1 MYRIF
6 LVEDDET
13 IAKLVRRHLEKWDY
27 DVHVVQKF
35 DAVMSEFASF
45 DPQLVLMDIGLPF
58 YNGYHWCTEIRRVS
72 KVPVVFLSSAADN
85 MNIVMAVSMGADDFI
100 AKPFDLDVLTVK
112 IQAIIRR
119 CYDFG
124 ANNSVLE
131 HNGAM
136 LNISDATITY
146 DDKRLELTK
155 NELKI
160 LQTLF
165 DNKER
170 IVSRSLLM
178 EKLWESDAYVDENT
192 LSVNV
197 NRLRKKLD
205 SIGLES
211 FIVTK
216 KGLGYRLG
224 WEVMAK
230 IQNKPHLTNFIKQN
244 YIWILMIVTMSC
256 IHLLYMYLIGAR
268 KQDLV
273 YAAVLDAI
281 LLLITVLV
289 GFFRYS
295 SKVKALS
302 NALKRPVEEQA
313 QLPEATDDVEILYH
327 GLLEN
332 QSIARSESESSAA
345 IRQSQMRD
353 YYSMWVHQIKTPISA
368 MKLLLEAEREELG
381 QLICDDE
388 QSQCQTADRTG
399 GNIGAAGLNAAL
411 KQQAVLTELS
421 DNMDSLEDELFRI
434 EEYVSMALQYQRV
447 SSTENDFVLEKVSV
461 DGVIRD
467 TIKKYAKIMIRRH
480 IGINYSGTGQKVY
493 TDGKWLAFMLEQI
506 LSNAIKYTPHGV
518 VTIETAEE
526 KDRFFITIKDTGIGI
541 KAEDLPRVFE
551 KGYTGYN
558 GHADKK
564 ATGIGLY
571 LCRQMADKLG
581 HTIRME
587 SEIGK
592 GTKVWIGFDLD
603 YADVRD

>member
-1 MYRIF
+1 
-6 LVEDDET
+6 
-13 IAKLVRRHLEKWDY
+13 
-27 DVHVVQKF
+27 
-35 DAVMSEFASF
+35 
-45 DPQLVLMDIGLPF
+45 
-58 YNGYHWCTEIRRVS
+58 
-72 KVPVVFLSSAADN
+72 
-85 MNIVMAVSMGADDFI
+85 
-100 AKPFDLDVLTVK
+100 
-112 IQAIIRR
+112 
-119 CYDFG
+119 
-124 ANNSVLE
+124 
-131 HNGAM
+131 
-136 LNISDATITY
+136 
-146 DDKRLELTK
+146 
-155 NELKI
+155 
-160 LQTLF
+160 
-165 DNKER
+165 
-170 IVSRSLLM
+170 
-178 EKLWESDAYVDENT
+178 
-192 LSVNV
+192 
-197 NRLRKKLD
+197 
-205 SIGLES
+205 
-211 FIVTK
+211 
-216 KGLGYRLG
+216 
-224 WEVMAK
+224 
-230 IQNKPHLTNFIKQN
+230 
-244 YIWILMIVTMSC
+244 MIVTMSC

-327 GLLEN
+327 RLLEN

-381 QLICDDE
+381 QLMCDDE
-388 QSQCQTADRTG
+388 QSQC
-399 GNIGAAGLNAAL
+399 L
-411 KQQAVLTELS
+411 LS
-421 DNMDSLEDELFRI
+421 DNMDSFEDELFRI

-592 GTKVWIGFDLD
+592 GTKVWIGFDMD
-603 YADVRD
+603 YADTRD

>member
-1 MYRIF
+1 
-6 LVEDDET
+6 
-13 IAKLVRRHLEKWDY
+13 
-27 DVHVVQKF
+27 
-35 DAVMSEFASF
+35 
-45 DPQLVLMDIGLPF
+45 
-58 YNGYHWCTEIRRVS
+58 
-72 KVPVVFLSSAADN
+72 
-85 MNIVMAVSMGADDFI
+85 
-100 AKPFDLDVLTVK
+100 
-112 IQAIIRR
+112 
-119 CYDFG
+119 
-124 ANNSVLE
+124 
-131 HNGAM
+131 
-136 LNISDATITY
+136 
-146 DDKRLELTK
+146 
-155 NELKI
+155 
-160 LQTLF
+160 
-165 DNKER
+165 
-170 IVSRSLLM
+170 
-178 EKLWESDAYVDENT
+178 
-192 LSVNV
+192 
-197 NRLRKKLD
+197 
-205 SIGLES
+205 
-211 FIVTK
+211 
-216 KGLGYRLG
+216 
-224 WEVMAK
+224 MAK

-313 QLPEATDDVEILYH
+313 QLPEATDDVEMLYH
-327 GLLEN
+327 RLLEN

-368 MKLLLEAEREELG
+368 MKLLLEVEREELG

-388 QSQCQTADRTG
+388 QSQY
-399 GNIGAAGLNAAL
+399 L
-411 KQQAVLTELS
+411 LS
-421 DNMDSLEDELFRI
+421 DNMDSFEDELFRI

-480 IGINYSGTGQKVY
+480 IGINYSGTGQEVY

-506 LSNAIKYTPHGV
+506 LSNAIKYTPQGV

-603 YADVRD
+603 YADTRD

>member
-1 MYRIF
+1 
-6 LVEDDET
+6 
-13 IAKLVRRHLEKWDY
+13 
-27 DVHVVQKF
+27 
-35 DAVMSEFASF
+35 
-45 DPQLVLMDIGLPF
+45 
-58 YNGYHWCTEIRRVS
+58 
-72 KVPVVFLSSAADN
+72 
-85 MNIVMAVSMGADDFI
+85 
-100 AKPFDLDVLTVK
+100 
-112 IQAIIRR
+112 
-119 CYDFG
+119 
-124 ANNSVLE
+124 
-131 HNGAM
+131 
-136 LNISDATITY
+136 
-146 DDKRLELTK
+146 
-155 NELKI
+155 
-160 LQTLF
+160 
-165 DNKER
+165 
-170 IVSRSLLM
+170 
-178 EKLWESDAYVDENT
+178 
-192 LSVNV
+192 
-197 NRLRKKLD
+197 
-205 SIGLES
+205 
-211 FIVTK
+211 
-216 KGLGYRLG
+216 
-224 WEVMAK
+224 MAK
-230 IQNKPHLTNFIKQN
+230 IQNKSHLTNFIKQN

-302 NALKRPVEEQA
+302 NALNRPVEEQA
-313 QLPEATDDVEILYH
+313 QLPEATDDVEMLYH
-327 GLLEN
+327 RLLEN
-332 QSIARSESESSAA
+332 QSIAMNESESSAA

-368 MKLLLEAEREELG
+368 MKLLLEVEREELG
-381 QLICDDE
+381 QLMCDDE
-388 QSQCQTADRTG
+388 QSQY
-399 GNIGAAGLNAAL
+399 L
-411 KQQAVLTELS
+411 LS
-421 DNMDSLEDELFRI
+421 DNMDSFEDELFRI

-480 IGINYSGTGQKVY
+480 IGINYSGTGQEVY

-506 LSNAIKYTPHGV
+506 LSNAIKYTPQGF

-541 KAEDLPRVFE
+541 KAEDLPLVFE

-603 YADVRD
+603 YADTRG

>member
-1 MYRIF
+1 
-6 LVEDDET
+6 
-13 IAKLVRRHLEKWDY
+13 
-27 DVHVVQKF
+27 
-35 DAVMSEFASF
+35 
-45 DPQLVLMDIGLPF
+45 
-58 YNGYHWCTEIRRVS
+58 
-72 KVPVVFLSSAADN
+72 
-85 MNIVMAVSMGADDFI
+85 
-100 AKPFDLDVLTVK
+100 
-112 IQAIIRR
+112 
-119 CYDFG
+119 
-124 ANNSVLE
+124 
-131 HNGAM
+131 
-136 LNISDATITY
+136 
-146 DDKRLELTK
+146 
-155 NELKI
+155 
-160 LQTLF
+160 
-165 DNKER
+165 
-170 IVSRSLLM
+170 
-178 EKLWESDAYVDENT
+178 
-192 LSVNV
+192 
-197 NRLRKKLD
+197 
-205 SIGLES
+205 
-211 FIVTK
+211 
-216 KGLGYRLG
+216 
-224 WEVMAK
+224 
-230 IQNKPHLTNFIKQN
+230 
-244 YIWILMIVTMSC
+244 MIVTMSC

-295 SKVKALS
+295 SKVEALS

-313 QLPEATDDVEILYH
+313 QLPEATDDVEMLYQR
-327 GLLEN
+327 LLEN

-368 MKLLLEAEREELG
+368 MKLLLEVEREELG

-388 QSQCQTADRTG
+388 QSQY
-399 GNIGAAGLNAAL
+399 L
-411 KQQAVLTELS
+411 LS
-421 DNMDSLEDELFRI
+421 DNMDSFEDELFRI

-480 IGINYSGTGQKVY
+480 IGINYSGTGQEVY

-506 LSNAIKYTPHGV
+506 LSNAIKYTPQGF

-603 YADVRD
+603 YADTRD

>member
-1 MYRIF
+1 
-6 LVEDDET
+6 
-13 IAKLVRRHLEKWDY
+13 
-27 DVHVVQKF
+27 
-35 DAVMSEFASF
+35 
-45 DPQLVLMDIGLPF
+45 
-58 YNGYHWCTEIRRVS
+58 
-72 KVPVVFLSSAADN
+72 
-85 MNIVMAVSMGADDFI
+85 
-100 AKPFDLDVLTVK
+100 
-112 IQAIIRR
+112 
-119 CYDFG
+119 
-124 ANNSVLE
+124 
-131 HNGAM
+131 
-136 LNISDATITY
+136 
-146 DDKRLELTK
+146 
-155 NELKI
+155 
-160 LQTLF
+160 
-165 DNKER
+165 
-170 IVSRSLLM
+170 
-178 EKLWESDAYVDENT
+178 
-192 LSVNV
+192 
-197 NRLRKKLD
+197 
-205 SIGLES
+205 
-211 FIVTK
+211 
-216 KGLGYRLG
+216 
-224 WEVMAK
+224 MAK

-327 GLLEN
+327 RLLEN

-368 MKLLLEAEREELG
+368 MKLLLEAEREDLG

-388 QSQCQTADRTG
+388 QSQC
-399 GNIGAAGLNAAL
+399 L
-411 KQQAVLTELS
+411 LS
-421 DNMDSLEDELFRI
+421 DNMDSFEDELFRI

-480 IGINYSGTGQKVY
+480 IGMNYSGTVQEVY
-493 TDGKWLAFMLEQI
+493 TDGKWLAFILEQL
-506 LSNAIKYTPHGV
+506 LSNAIKYTPQGFV
-518 VTIETAEE
+518 KIETAEE

>member
-1 MYRIF
+1 
-6 LVEDDET
+6 
-13 IAKLVRRHLEKWDY
+13 
-27 DVHVVQKF
+27 
-35 DAVMSEFASF
+35 
-45 DPQLVLMDIGLPF
+45 
-58 YNGYHWCTEIRRVS
+58 
-72 KVPVVFLSSAADN
+72 
-85 MNIVMAVSMGADDFI
+85 
-100 AKPFDLDVLTVK
+100 
-112 IQAIIRR
+112 
-119 CYDFG
+119 
-124 ANNSVLE
+124 
-131 HNGAM
+131 
-136 LNISDATITY
+136 
-146 DDKRLELTK
+146 
-155 NELKI
+155 
-160 LQTLF
+160 
-165 DNKER
+165 
-170 IVSRSLLM
+170 
-178 EKLWESDAYVDENT
+178 
-192 LSVNV
+192 
-197 NRLRKKLD
+197 
-205 SIGLES
+205 
-211 FIVTK
+211 
-216 KGLGYRLG
+216 
-224 WEVMAK
+224 
-230 IQNKPHLTNFIKQN
+230 
-244 YIWILMIVTMSC
+244 MIVTMSC

-327 GLLEN
+327 WLLEN

-381 QLICDDE
+381 QLMCDDE
-388 QSQCQTADRTG
+388 QSQC
-399 GNIGAAGLNAAL
+399 L
-411 KQQAVLTELS
+411 LS
-421 DNMDSLEDELFRI
+421 DNMDSFEDELFRI

-480 IGINYSGTGQKVY
+480 IGMNYSGTVQEVY

-592 GTKVWIGFDLD
+592 GTKVWIGFDMD
-603 YADVRD
+603 YADTRD

>member
-1 MYRIF
+1 
-6 LVEDDET
+6 
-13 IAKLVRRHLEKWDY
+13 
-27 DVHVVQKF
+27 
-35 DAVMSEFASF
+35 
-45 DPQLVLMDIGLPF
+45 
-58 YNGYHWCTEIRRVS
+58 
-72 KVPVVFLSSAADN
+72 
-85 MNIVMAVSMGADDFI
+85 
-100 AKPFDLDVLTVK
+100 
-112 IQAIIRR
+112 
-119 CYDFG
+119 
-124 ANNSVLE
+124 
-131 HNGAM
+131 
-136 LNISDATITY
+136 
-146 DDKRLELTK
+146 
-155 NELKI
+155 
-160 LQTLF
+160 
-165 DNKER
+165 
-170 IVSRSLLM
+170 
-178 EKLWESDAYVDENT
+178 
-192 LSVNV
+192 
-197 NRLRKKLD
+197 
-205 SIGLES
+205 
-211 FIVTK
+211 
-216 KGLGYRLG
+216 
-224 WEVMAK
+224 
-230 IQNKPHLTNFIKQN
+230 
-244 YIWILMIVTMSC
+244 MIVTMSC

-268 KQDLV
+268 KQDMV

-327 GLLEN
+327 RLLEN

-345 IRQSQMRD
+345 VRQSRMRD

-381 QLICDDE
+381 QLMCDE
-388 QSQCQTADRTG
+388 EP
-399 GNIGAAGLNAAL
+399 
-411 KQQAVLTELS
+411 QATLTELS
-421 DNMDSLEDELFRI
+421 DNLDSFEDELFRI

-447 SSTENDFVLEKVSV
+447 SSTENDFVLEKVSL

-480 IGINYSGTGQKVY
+480 IGINYSGTKKQVY
-493 TDGKWLAFMLEQI
+493 TDEKWLAFILEQV
-506 LSNAIKYTPHGV
+506 LSNAIKYTPKGF

-587 SEIGK
+587 SELGK
-592 GTKVWIGFDLD
+592 GTKVWIGFDMD
-603 YADVRD
+603 YADTRD

>member
-1 MYRIF
+1 
-6 LVEDDET
+6 
-13 IAKLVRRHLEKWDY
+13 
-27 DVHVVQKF
+27 
-35 DAVMSEFASF
+35 
-45 DPQLVLMDIGLPF
+45 
-58 YNGYHWCTEIRRVS
+58 
-72 KVPVVFLSSAADN
+72 
-85 MNIVMAVSMGADDFI
+85 
-100 AKPFDLDVLTVK
+100 
-112 IQAIIRR
+112 
-119 CYDFG
+119 
-124 ANNSVLE
+124 
-131 HNGAM
+131 
-136 LNISDATITY
+136 
-146 DDKRLELTK
+146 
-155 NELKI
+155 
-160 LQTLF
+160 
-165 DNKER
+165 
-170 IVSRSLLM
+170 
-178 EKLWESDAYVDENT
+178 
-192 LSVNV
+192 
-197 NRLRKKLD
+197 
-205 SIGLES
+205 
-211 FIVTK
+211 
-216 KGLGYRLG
+216 
-224 WEVMAK
+224 MAK
-230 IQNKPHLTNFIKQN
+230 IQNKPYLTNFIKQN
-244 YIWILMIVTMSC
+244 YIWILMIITMSC

-268 KQDLV
+268 KQDVV

-313 QLPEATDDVEILYH
+313 QLPEATDDVEMLYQR
-327 GLLEN
+327 LLEN

-345 IRQSQMRD
+345 IRQSRMRD

-368 MKLLLEAEREELG
+368 MKLLLEVEREELG

-388 QSQCQTADRTG
+388 QSQY
-399 GNIGAAGLNAAL
+399 L
-411 KQQAVLTELS
+411 LS
-421 DNMDSLEDELFRI
+421 DNMDSFEDELFRI
-434 EEYVSMALQYQRV
+434 EEYVGMALQYQRV
-447 SSTENDFVLEKVSV
+447 SSTENDFVLEKVNV

-480 IGINYSGTGQKVY
+480 IGINYSGTGQEVY

-506 LSNAIKYTPHGV
+506 LSNAIKYTPQGF

-603 YADVRD
+603 YADTRD

>member
-1 MYRIF
+1 
-6 LVEDDET
+6 
-13 IAKLVRRHLEKWDY
+13 
-27 DVHVVQKF
+27 
-35 DAVMSEFASF
+35 
-45 DPQLVLMDIGLPF
+45 
-58 YNGYHWCTEIRRVS
+58 
-72 KVPVVFLSSAADN
+72 
-85 MNIVMAVSMGADDFI
+85 
-100 AKPFDLDVLTVK
+100 
-112 IQAIIRR
+112 
-119 CYDFG
+119 
-124 ANNSVLE
+124 
-131 HNGAM
+131 
-136 LNISDATITY
+136 
-146 DDKRLELTK
+146 
-155 NELKI
+155 
-160 LQTLF
+160 
-165 DNKER
+165 
-170 IVSRSLLM
+170 
-178 EKLWESDAYVDENT
+178 
-192 LSVNV
+192 
-197 NRLRKKLD
+197 
-205 SIGLES
+205 
-211 FIVTK
+211 
-216 KGLGYRLG
+216 
-224 WEVMAK
+224 
-230 IQNKPHLTNFIKQN
+230 
-244 YIWILMIVTMSC
+244 MIVTMSC

-281 LLLITVLV
+281 LLLVTVLV

-313 QLPEATDDVEILYH
+313 QLPEATDDVEMLYQR
-327 GLLEN
+327 LLEN

-368 MKLLLEAEREELG
+368 MKLLLEVEREELG

-388 QSQCQTADRTG
+388 QSQY
-399 GNIGAAGLNAAL
+399 L
-411 KQQAVLTELS
+411 LS
-421 DNMDSLEDELFRI
+421 DNMDSFEDELFRI

-480 IGINYSGTGQKVY
+480 IGINYSGTGQEVY

-506 LSNAIKYTPHGV
+506 LSNAIKYTPQGF

-603 YADVRD
+603 YADTRD

>member
-1 MYRIF
+1 
-6 LVEDDET
+6 
-13 IAKLVRRHLEKWDY
+13 
-27 DVHVVQKF
+27 
-35 DAVMSEFASF
+35 
-45 DPQLVLMDIGLPF
+45 
-58 YNGYHWCTEIRRVS
+58 
-72 KVPVVFLSSAADN
+72 
-85 MNIVMAVSMGADDFI
+85 
-100 AKPFDLDVLTVK
+100 
-112 IQAIIRR
+112 
-119 CYDFG
+119 
-124 ANNSVLE
+124 
-131 HNGAM
+131 
-136 LNISDATITY
+136 
-146 DDKRLELTK
+146 
-155 NELKI
+155 
-160 LQTLF
+160 
-165 DNKER
+165 
-170 IVSRSLLM
+170 
-178 EKLWESDAYVDENT
+178 
-192 LSVNV
+192 
-197 NRLRKKLD
+197 
-205 SIGLES
+205 
-211 FIVTK
+211 
-216 KGLGYRLG
+216 
-224 WEVMAK
+224 
-230 IQNKPHLTNFIKQN
+230 
-244 YIWILMIVTMSC
+244 MIVTMSC

-313 QLPEATDDVEILYH
+313 QLPEAADDVEMLYH
-327 GLLEN
+327 RLLEN

-353 YYSMWVHQIKTPISA
+353 YYSMWGHQIKTPISA

-388 QSQCQTADRTG
+388 QSQC
-399 GNIGAAGLNAAL
+399 L
-411 KQQAVLTELS
+411 LS
-421 DNMDSLEDELFRI
+421 DNMDSFEDELFRI

-480 IGINYSGTGQKVY
+480 IGMNYSGTVQEVY
-493 TDGKWLAFMLEQI
+493 TDGKWLAFILEQL
-506 LSNAIKYTPHGV
+506 LSNAIKYTPQGV

-603 YADVRD
+603 YSDVRD

>member
-1 MYRIF
+1 
-6 LVEDDET
+6 
-13 IAKLVRRHLEKWDY
+13 
-27 DVHVVQKF
+27 
-35 DAVMSEFASF
+35 
-45 DPQLVLMDIGLPF
+45 
-58 YNGYHWCTEIRRVS
+58 
-72 KVPVVFLSSAADN
+72 
-85 MNIVMAVSMGADDFI
+85 
-100 AKPFDLDVLTVK
+100 
-112 IQAIIRR
+112 
-119 CYDFG
+119 
-124 ANNSVLE
+124 
-131 HNGAM
+131 
-136 LNISDATITY
+136 
-146 DDKRLELTK
+146 
-155 NELKI
+155 
-160 LQTLF
+160 
-165 DNKER
+165 
-170 IVSRSLLM
+170 
-178 EKLWESDAYVDENT
+178 
-192 LSVNV
+192 
-197 NRLRKKLD
+197 
-205 SIGLES
+205 
-211 FIVTK
+211 
-216 KGLGYRLG
+216 
-224 WEVMAK
+224 MAK

-302 NALKRPVEEQA
+302 NALERPVEEQA
-313 QLPEATDDVEILYH
+313 QLPEATDDVEMLYQR
-327 GLLEN
+327 LLEN

-368 MKLLLEAEREELG
+368 MKLLLEVEREELG

-388 QSQCQTADRTG
+388 QSQY
-399 GNIGAAGLNAAL
+399 L
-411 KQQAVLTELS
+411 LS
-421 DNMDSLEDELFRI
+421 DNMDSFEDELFRI

-480 IGINYSGTGQKVY
+480 IGINYSGTGQEVY

-506 LSNAIKYTPHGV
+506 LSNAIKYTPQGV

-526 KDRFFITIKDTGIGI
+526 KDRFFVTIKDTGIGI

>member
-1 MYRIF
+1 M
-6 LVEDDET
+6 
-13 IAKLVRRHLEKWDY
+13 
-27 DVHVVQKF
+27 
-35 DAVMSEFASF
+35 
-45 DPQLVLMDIGLPF
+45 
-58 YNGYHWCTEIRRVS
+58 
-72 KVPVVFLSSAADN
+72 
-85 MNIVMAVSMGADDFI
+85 
-100 AKPFDLDVLTVK
+100 
-112 IQAIIRR
+112 II
-119 CYDFG
+119 
-124 ANNSVLE
+124 
-131 HNGAM
+131 
-136 LNISDATITY
+136 I
-146 DDKRLELTK
+146 
-155 NELKI
+155 
-160 LQTLF
+160 
-165 DNKER
+165 
-170 IVSRSLLM
+170 
-178 EKLWESDAYVDENT
+178 
-192 LSVNV
+192 
-197 NRLRKKLD
+197 
-205 SIGLES
+205 
-211 FIVTK
+211 
-216 KGLGYRLG
+216 
-224 WEVMAK
+224 
-230 IQNKPHLTNFIKQN
+230 
-244 YIWILMIVTMSC
+244 MSC
-256 IHLLYMYLIGAR
+256 IHMLYMYLIGAR
-268 KQDLV
+268 KQDMV

-327 GLLEN
+327 RLLEN

-345 IRQSQMRD
+345 VRQSRMRD

-388 QSQCQTADRTG
+388 QSQY
-399 GNIGAAGLNAAL
+399 L
-411 KQQAVLTELS
+411 LS
-421 DNMDSLEDELFRI
+421 DNMDSFEDELFRI

-480 IGINYSGTGQKVY
+480 IGINYSGTGQEVY

-506 LSNAIKYTPHGV
+506 LSNAIKYTPQGG

-587 SEIGK
+587 SELGK

-603 YADVRD
+603 YADTRD

>member
-1 MYRIF
+1 
-6 LVEDDET
+6 
-13 IAKLVRRHLEKWDY
+13 
-27 DVHVVQKF
+27 
-35 DAVMSEFASF
+35 
-45 DPQLVLMDIGLPF
+45 
-58 YNGYHWCTEIRRVS
+58 
-72 KVPVVFLSSAADN
+72 
-85 MNIVMAVSMGADDFI
+85 
-100 AKPFDLDVLTVK
+100 
-112 IQAIIRR
+112 
-119 CYDFG
+119 
-124 ANNSVLE
+124 
-131 HNGAM
+131 
-136 LNISDATITY
+136 
-146 DDKRLELTK
+146 
-155 NELKI
+155 
-160 LQTLF
+160 
-165 DNKER
+165 
-170 IVSRSLLM
+170 
-178 EKLWESDAYVDENT
+178 
-192 LSVNV
+192 
-197 NRLRKKLD
+197 
-205 SIGLES
+205 
-211 FIVTK
+211 
-216 KGLGYRLG
+216 
-224 WEVMAK
+224 
-230 IQNKPHLTNFIKQN
+230 
-244 YIWILMIVTMSC
+244 MIVTMSC

-268 KQDLV
+268 KQDVV

-302 NALKRPVEEQA
+302 NALERPVEEQA
-313 QLPEATDDVEILYH
+313 QLPEATDDVEILYQR
-327 GLLEN
+327 LLEN

-381 QLICDDE
+381 LLICDE
-388 QSQCQTADRTG
+388 E
-399 GNIGAAGLNAAL
+399 
-411 KQQAVLTELS
+411 QQASLKELS
-421 DNMDSLEDELFRI
+421 DNVASFEDELFRI

-480 IGINYSGTGQKVY
+480 IGTNYSGTGQEVY

-506 LSNAIKYTPHGV
+506 LSNAIKYTPQGF

-603 YADVRD
+603 YADTRD

>member
-1 MYRIF
+1 
-6 LVEDDET
+6 
-13 IAKLVRRHLEKWDY
+13 
-27 DVHVVQKF
+27 
-35 DAVMSEFASF
+35 
-45 DPQLVLMDIGLPF
+45 
-58 YNGYHWCTEIRRVS
+58 
-72 KVPVVFLSSAADN
+72 
-85 MNIVMAVSMGADDFI
+85 
-100 AKPFDLDVLTVK
+100 
-112 IQAIIRR
+112 
-119 CYDFG
+119 
-124 ANNSVLE
+124 
-131 HNGAM
+131 
-136 LNISDATITY
+136 
-146 DDKRLELTK
+146 
-155 NELKI
+155 
-160 LQTLF
+160 
-165 DNKER
+165 
-170 IVSRSLLM
+170 
-178 EKLWESDAYVDENT
+178 
-192 LSVNV
+192 
-197 NRLRKKLD
+197 
-205 SIGLES
+205 
-211 FIVTK
+211 
-216 KGLGYRLG
+216 
-224 WEVMAK
+224 
-230 IQNKPHLTNFIKQN
+230 
-244 YIWILMIVTMSC
+244 MIVTMSC

-302 NALKRPVEEQA
+302 NALKCPVEEQA
-313 QLPEATDDVEILYH
+313 QLQEATDDVEMLYH
-327 GLLEN
+327 RLLEN

-388 QSQCQTADRTG
+388 QSQCRIGDMTG
-399 GNIGAAGLNAAL
+399 GNIGAAGLNVVELNDAA
-411 KQQAVLTELS
+411 KQKAVFKELS
-421 DNMDSLEDELFRI
+421 DNVGSFEDELFRI

-447 SSTENDFVLEKVSV
+447 SNTENDFVLEKVSL

-467 TIKKYAKIMIRRH
+467 TIKKYAKTMIRRH
-480 IGINYSGTGQKVY
+480 IGINYSGTGQVVY
-493 TDGKWLAFMLEQI
+493 TDGKWIAFMLEQI
-506 LSNAIKYTPHGV
+506 LSNAIKYTPQGF

-603 YADVRD
+603 YADTRD

>member
-1 MYRIF
+1 
-6 LVEDDET
+6 
-13 IAKLVRRHLEKWDY
+13 
-27 DVHVVQKF
+27 
-35 DAVMSEFASF
+35 
-45 DPQLVLMDIGLPF
+45 
-58 YNGYHWCTEIRRVS
+58 
-72 KVPVVFLSSAADN
+72 
-85 MNIVMAVSMGADDFI
+85 
-100 AKPFDLDVLTVK
+100 
-112 IQAIIRR
+112 
-119 CYDFG
+119 
-124 ANNSVLE
+124 
-131 HNGAM
+131 
-136 LNISDATITY
+136 
-146 DDKRLELTK
+146 
-155 NELKI
+155 
-160 LQTLF
+160 
-165 DNKER
+165 
-170 IVSRSLLM
+170 
-178 EKLWESDAYVDENT
+178 
-192 LSVNV
+192 
-197 NRLRKKLD
+197 
-205 SIGLES
+205 
-211 FIVTK
+211 
-216 KGLGYRLG
+216 
-224 WEVMAK
+224 MAK

-313 QLPEATDDVEILYH
+313 QLPEATDDVEMLYH

-381 QLICDDE
+381 QFICDDE
-388 QSQCQTADRTG
+388 QSQCHIGDMTG
-399 GNIGAAGLNAAL
+399 GNIGAAL
-411 KQQAVLTELS
+411 KQQAALTELS
-421 DNMDSLEDELFRI
+421 DNVASFEDELFRI

-480 IGINYSGTGQKVY
+480 IGIDYSGTGQEVY
-493 TDGKWLAFMLEQI
+493 TDVKWLAFMLEQI
-506 LSNAIKYTPHGV
+506 LSNAIKYTPQGF

>member
-1 MYRIF
+1 
-6 LVEDDET
+6 
-13 IAKLVRRHLEKWDY
+13 
-27 DVHVVQKF
+27 
-35 DAVMSEFASF
+35 
-45 DPQLVLMDIGLPF
+45 
-58 YNGYHWCTEIRRVS
+58 
-72 KVPVVFLSSAADN
+72 
-85 MNIVMAVSMGADDFI
+85 
-100 AKPFDLDVLTVK
+100 
-112 IQAIIRR
+112 
-119 CYDFG
+119 
-124 ANNSVLE
+124 
-131 HNGAM
+131 
-136 LNISDATITY
+136 
-146 DDKRLELTK
+146 
-155 NELKI
+155 
-160 LQTLF
+160 
-165 DNKER
+165 
-170 IVSRSLLM
+170 
-178 EKLWESDAYVDENT
+178 
-192 LSVNV
+192 
-197 NRLRKKLD
+197 
-205 SIGLES
+205 
-211 FIVTK
+211 
-216 KGLGYRLG
+216 
-224 WEVMAK
+224 
-230 IQNKPHLTNFIKQN
+230 
-244 YIWILMIVTMSC
+244 MIVTMSC

-327 GLLEN
+327 RLLEN

-388 QSQCQTADRTG
+388 QSQCHIGDMTG

-421 DNMDSLEDELFRI
+421 DNMDSFEDELFRI

-447 SSTENDFVLEKVSV
+447 SSTENDFVLEKSVWMVSY
-461 DGVIRD
+461 VIPLK
-467 TIKKYAKIMIRRH
+467 ICKIMIRRH

-526 KDRFFITIKDTGIGI
+526 KDRF
-541 KAEDLPRVFE
+541 L
-551 KGYTGYN
+551 
-558 GHADKK
+558 
-564 ATGIGLY
+564 L
-571 LCRQMADKLG
+571 Q
-581 HTIRME
+581 
-587 SEIGK
+587 
-592 GTKVWIGFDLD
+592 
-603 YADVRD
+603 

>member
-1 MYRIF
+1 
-6 LVEDDET
+6 
-13 IAKLVRRHLEKWDY
+13 
-27 DVHVVQKF
+27 
-35 DAVMSEFASF
+35 
-45 DPQLVLMDIGLPF
+45 
-58 YNGYHWCTEIRRVS
+58 
-72 KVPVVFLSSAADN
+72 
-85 MNIVMAVSMGADDFI
+85 
-100 AKPFDLDVLTVK
+100 
-112 IQAIIRR
+112 
-119 CYDFG
+119 
-124 ANNSVLE
+124 
-131 HNGAM
+131 
-136 LNISDATITY
+136 
-146 DDKRLELTK
+146 
-155 NELKI
+155 
-160 LQTLF
+160 
-165 DNKER
+165 
-170 IVSRSLLM
+170 
-178 EKLWESDAYVDENT
+178 
-192 LSVNV
+192 
-197 NRLRKKLD
+197 
-205 SIGLES
+205 
-211 FIVTK
+211 
-216 KGLGYRLG
+216 
-224 WEVMAK
+224 MAK

-273 YAAVLDAI
+273 YAAVLDVI

-327 GLLEN
+327 RLLEN

-368 MKLLLEAEREELG
+368 MKLLLEVEREELG

-388 QSQCQTADRTG
+388 QSQY
-399 GNIGAAGLNAAL
+399 L
-411 KQQAVLTELS
+411 LS
-421 DNMDSLEDELFRI
+421 DNMDSFEDELFRI

-480 IGINYSGTGQKVY
+480 IGINYSGTGQEVY

-592 GTKVWIGFDLD
+592 GTKVWIGFELD

>member
-1 MYRIF
+1 
-6 LVEDDET
+6 
-13 IAKLVRRHLEKWDY
+13 
-27 DVHVVQKF
+27 
-35 DAVMSEFASF
+35 
-45 DPQLVLMDIGLPF
+45 
-58 YNGYHWCTEIRRVS
+58 
-72 KVPVVFLSSAADN
+72 
-85 MNIVMAVSMGADDFI
+85 
-100 AKPFDLDVLTVK
+100 
-112 IQAIIRR
+112 
-119 CYDFG
+119 
-124 ANNSVLE
+124 
-131 HNGAM
+131 
-136 LNISDATITY
+136 
-146 DDKRLELTK
+146 
-155 NELKI
+155 
-160 LQTLF
+160 
-165 DNKER
+165 
-170 IVSRSLLM
+170 
-178 EKLWESDAYVDENT
+178 
-192 LSVNV
+192 
-197 NRLRKKLD
+197 
-205 SIGLES
+205 
-211 FIVTK
+211 
-216 KGLGYRLG
+216 
-224 WEVMAK
+224 MAK
-230 IQNKPHLTNFIKQN
+230 IQNKPHLTNFIKRN

-256 IHLLYMYLIGAR
+256 VHLLYMYLIGAR

-313 QLPEATDDVEILYH
+313 KLPEATDDVEMLYH
-327 GLLEN
+327 RLLEN
-332 QSIARSESESSAA
+332 QSIARSEAESSAA

-381 QLICDDE
+381 LLICDE
-388 QSQCQTADRTG
+388 E
-399 GNIGAAGLNAAL
+399 
-411 KQQAVLTELS
+411 QQASLKELS
-421 DNMDSLEDELFRI
+421 DNVASFEDELFRI

-480 IGINYSGTGQKVY
+480 IGINYSGTGQEVY

-506 LSNAIKYTPHGV
+506 LSNAIKYTPQGF

-587 SEIGK
+587 SELGK

-603 YADVRD
+603 YADTRD

>member
-1 MYRIF
+1 
-6 LVEDDET
+6 
-13 IAKLVRRHLEKWDY
+13 
-27 DVHVVQKF
+27 
-35 DAVMSEFASF
+35 
-45 DPQLVLMDIGLPF
+45 
-58 YNGYHWCTEIRRVS
+58 
-72 KVPVVFLSSAADN
+72 
-85 MNIVMAVSMGADDFI
+85 
-100 AKPFDLDVLTVK
+100 
-112 IQAIIRR
+112 
-119 CYDFG
+119 
-124 ANNSVLE
+124 
-131 HNGAM
+131 
-136 LNISDATITY
+136 
-146 DDKRLELTK
+146 
-155 NELKI
+155 
-160 LQTLF
+160 
-165 DNKER
+165 
-170 IVSRSLLM
+170 
-178 EKLWESDAYVDENT
+178 
-192 LSVNV
+192 
-197 NRLRKKLD
+197 
-205 SIGLES
+205 
-211 FIVTK
+211 
-216 KGLGYRLG
+216 
-224 WEVMAK
+224 MAK

-302 NALKRPVEEQA
+302 NALKRPVEEQS
-313 QLPEATDDVEILYH
+313 QLFEPTDDVEQLYTR
-327 GLLEN
+327 LLEN

-345 IRQSQMRD
+345 VRQSCMRD

-381 QLICDDE
+381 MLMCDEE
-388 QSQCQTADRTG
+388 QSQCRIADMNG
-399 GNIGAAGLNAAL
+399 GNISAAGLNIVGLNDAA
-411 KQQAVLTELS
+411 KQQAAFKELS
-421 DNMDSLEDELFRI
+421 DNVASFEDELFRI

-447 SSTENDFVLEKVSV
+447 SSTENDFVLEKVSL

-480 IGINYSGTGQKVY
+480 IGINYSGTKKQVY
-493 TDGKWLAFMLEQI
+493 TDEKWLAFILEQI
-506 LSNAIKYTPHGV
+506 LSNAIKYTPQGF

-571 LCRQMADKLG
+571 LCRQMPDKLG

-587 SEIGK
+587 SELGK

-603 YADVRD
+603 YADTRD

>member
-1 MYRIF
+1 
-6 LVEDDET
+6 
-13 IAKLVRRHLEKWDY
+13 
-27 DVHVVQKF
+27 
-35 DAVMSEFASF
+35 
-45 DPQLVLMDIGLPF
+45 
-58 YNGYHWCTEIRRVS
+58 
-72 KVPVVFLSSAADN
+72 
-85 MNIVMAVSMGADDFI
+85 
-100 AKPFDLDVLTVK
+100 
-112 IQAIIRR
+112 
-119 CYDFG
+119 
-124 ANNSVLE
+124 
-131 HNGAM
+131 
-136 LNISDATITY
+136 
-146 DDKRLELTK
+146 
-155 NELKI
+155 
-160 LQTLF
+160 
-165 DNKER
+165 
-170 IVSRSLLM
+170 
-178 EKLWESDAYVDENT
+178 
-192 LSVNV
+192 
-197 NRLRKKLD
+197 
-205 SIGLES
+205 
-211 FIVTK
+211 
-216 KGLGYRLG
+216 
-224 WEVMAK
+224 
-230 IQNKPHLTNFIKQN
+230 
-244 YIWILMIVTMSC
+244 MIVTMSC

-268 KQDLV
+268 KQDVV
-273 YAAVLDAI
+273 YAAVLDAMI
-281 LLLITVLV
+281 IIITVLA
-289 GFFRYS
+289 GFLGYS

-302 NALKRPVEEQA
+302 NALERPVEEQA
-313 QLPEATDDVEILYH
+313 QLPEATDDVEMLYH
-327 GLLEN
+327 RLLEN
-332 QSIARSESESSAA
+332 QSIARNASESSAA

-381 QLICDDE
+381 QLMCDDE
-388 QSQCQTADRTG
+388 QSQC
-399 GNIGAAGLNAAL
+399 L
-411 KQQAVLTELS
+411 LS
-421 DNMDSLEDELFRI
+421 DNMNSFEDELFRI

-480 IGINYSGTGQKVY
+480 IGMNYSGTVQEVY

-592 GTKVWIGFDLD
+592 GTKVWIGFELD

>member
-1 MYRIF
+1 
-6 LVEDDET
+6 
-13 IAKLVRRHLEKWDY
+13 
-27 DVHVVQKF
+27 
-35 DAVMSEFASF
+35 
-45 DPQLVLMDIGLPF
+45 
-58 YNGYHWCTEIRRVS
+58 
-72 KVPVVFLSSAADN
+72 
-85 MNIVMAVSMGADDFI
+85 
-100 AKPFDLDVLTVK
+100 
-112 IQAIIRR
+112 
-119 CYDFG
+119 
-124 ANNSVLE
+124 
-131 HNGAM
+131 
-136 LNISDATITY
+136 
-146 DDKRLELTK
+146 
-155 NELKI
+155 
-160 LQTLF
+160 
-165 DNKER
+165 
-170 IVSRSLLM
+170 
-178 EKLWESDAYVDENT
+178 
-192 LSVNV
+192 
-197 NRLRKKLD
+197 
-205 SIGLES
+205 
-211 FIVTK
+211 
-216 KGLGYRLG
+216 
-224 WEVMAK
+224 MAK

-268 KQDLV
+268 KQDVV

-281 LLLITVLV
+281 LLLITALI

-327 GLLEN
+327 RLLEN

-345 IRQSQMRD
+345 IRQSRMRD

-381 QLICDDE
+381 LLICE
-388 QSQCQTADRTG
+388 EE
-399 GNIGAAGLNAAL
+399 
-411 KQQAVLTELS
+411 QQASLKELS
-421 DNMDSLEDELFRI
+421 DNVASFEDELFRI

-480 IGINYSGTGQKVY
+480 IGINYSGTGQEVY
-493 TDGKWLAFMLEQI
+493 TDGKWLEFILEQI
-506 LSNAIKYTPHGV
+506 LSNAIKYTPQGV

-603 YADVRD
+603 YADTRD

>member
-1 MYRIF
+1 
-6 LVEDDET
+6 
-13 IAKLVRRHLEKWDY
+13 
-27 DVHVVQKF
+27 
-35 DAVMSEFASF
+35 
-45 DPQLVLMDIGLPF
+45 
-58 YNGYHWCTEIRRVS
+58 
-72 KVPVVFLSSAADN
+72 
-85 MNIVMAVSMGADDFI
+85 
-100 AKPFDLDVLTVK
+100 
-112 IQAIIRR
+112 
-119 CYDFG
+119 
-124 ANNSVLE
+124 
-131 HNGAM
+131 
-136 LNISDATITY
+136 
-146 DDKRLELTK
+146 
-155 NELKI
+155 
-160 LQTLF
+160 
-165 DNKER
+165 
-170 IVSRSLLM
+170 
-178 EKLWESDAYVDENT
+178 
-192 LSVNV
+192 
-197 NRLRKKLD
+197 
-205 SIGLES
+205 
-211 FIVTK
+211 
-216 KGLGYRLG
+216 
-224 WEVMAK
+224 
-230 IQNKPHLTNFIKQN
+230 
-244 YIWILMIVTMSC
+244 MIVTMSC

-268 KQDLV
+268 KQDVV

-281 LLLITVLV
+281 LLLIIVLV

-302 NALKRPVEEQA
+302 NALERPVEEQA

-327 GLLEN
+327 RLLEN

-368 MKLLLEAEREELG
+368 MKLLLEVEREELG

-388 QSQCQTADRTG
+388 QSQY
-399 GNIGAAGLNAAL
+399 L
-411 KQQAVLTELS
+411 LS
-421 DNMDSLEDELFRI
+421 DNMDSFEDELFRI

-480 IGINYSGTGQKVY
+480 IGINYSGTGQEVY

-506 LSNAIKYTPHGV
+506 LSNAIKYTPQGV

>member
-1 MYRIF
+1 
-6 LVEDDET
+6 
-13 IAKLVRRHLEKWDY
+13 
-27 DVHVVQKF
+27 
-35 DAVMSEFASF
+35 
-45 DPQLVLMDIGLPF
+45 
-58 YNGYHWCTEIRRVS
+58 
-72 KVPVVFLSSAADN
+72 
-85 MNIVMAVSMGADDFI
+85 
-100 AKPFDLDVLTVK
+100 
-112 IQAIIRR
+112 
-119 CYDFG
+119 
-124 ANNSVLE
+124 
-131 HNGAM
+131 
-136 LNISDATITY
+136 
-146 DDKRLELTK
+146 
-155 NELKI
+155 
-160 LQTLF
+160 
-165 DNKER
+165 
-170 IVSRSLLM
+170 
-178 EKLWESDAYVDENT
+178 
-192 LSVNV
+192 
-197 NRLRKKLD
+197 
-205 SIGLES
+205 
-211 FIVTK
+211 
-216 KGLGYRLG
+216 
-224 WEVMAK
+224 
-230 IQNKPHLTNFIKQN
+230 
-244 YIWILMIVTMSC
+244 MIVTMSC

-268 KQDLV
+268 KQDVV
-273 YAAVLDAI
+273 YAAALDAI
-281 LLLITVLV
+281 LLLITALI

-313 QLPEATDDVEILYH
+313 QLPEATDDVEMLYQR
-327 GLLEN
+327 LLEN

-368 MKLLLEAEREELG
+368 MKLLLEVEREELG

-388 QSQCQTADRTG
+388 QSQY
-399 GNIGAAGLNAAL
+399 L
-411 KQQAVLTELS
+411 LS
-421 DNMDSLEDELFRI
+421 DNMDSFEDELFRI

-480 IGINYSGTGQKVY
+480 IGINYSGTGQEVY

-506 LSNAIKYTPHGV
+506 LSNAIKYTPQGF

-603 YADVRD
+603 YADTRD

>member
-1 MYRIF
+1 
-6 LVEDDET
+6 
-13 IAKLVRRHLEKWDY
+13 
-27 DVHVVQKF
+27 
-35 DAVMSEFASF
+35 
-45 DPQLVLMDIGLPF
+45 
-58 YNGYHWCTEIRRVS
+58 
-72 KVPVVFLSSAADN
+72 
-85 MNIVMAVSMGADDFI
+85 
-100 AKPFDLDVLTVK
+100 
-112 IQAIIRR
+112 
-119 CYDFG
+119 
-124 ANNSVLE
+124 
-131 HNGAM
+131 
-136 LNISDATITY
+136 
-146 DDKRLELTK
+146 
-155 NELKI
+155 
-160 LQTLF
+160 
-165 DNKER
+165 
-170 IVSRSLLM
+170 
-178 EKLWESDAYVDENT
+178 
-192 LSVNV
+192 
-197 NRLRKKLD
+197 
-205 SIGLES
+205 
-211 FIVTK
+211 
-216 KGLGYRLG
+216 
-224 WEVMAK
+224 
-230 IQNKPHLTNFIKQN
+230 
-244 YIWILMIVTMSC
+244 MIVTMSC

-268 KQDLV
+268 KQDVV

-313 QLPEATDDVEILYH
+313 QLPEATDDVEMLYQR
-327 GLLEN
+327 LLEN

-368 MKLLLEAEREELG
+368 MKLLLEVEREELG

-388 QSQCQTADRTG
+388 QSQY
-399 GNIGAAGLNAAL
+399 L
-411 KQQAVLTELS
+411 LS
-421 DNMDSLEDELFRI
+421 DNMDSFEDELFRI

-480 IGINYSGTGQKVY
+480 IGINYSGTGQEVY

-506 LSNAIKYTPHGV
+506 LSNAIKYTPQGF

-592 GTKVWIGFDLD
+592 GTKVWIGVDLD
-603 YADVRD
+603 YADTRD

>member
-1 MYRIF
+1 
-6 LVEDDET
+6 
-13 IAKLVRRHLEKWDY
+13 
-27 DVHVVQKF
+27 
-35 DAVMSEFASF
+35 
-45 DPQLVLMDIGLPF
+45 
-58 YNGYHWCTEIRRVS
+58 
-72 KVPVVFLSSAADN
+72 
-85 MNIVMAVSMGADDFI
+85 
-100 AKPFDLDVLTVK
+100 
-112 IQAIIRR
+112 
-119 CYDFG
+119 
-124 ANNSVLE
+124 
-131 HNGAM
+131 
-136 LNISDATITY
+136 
-146 DDKRLELTK
+146 
-155 NELKI
+155 
-160 LQTLF
+160 
-165 DNKER
+165 
-170 IVSRSLLM
+170 
-178 EKLWESDAYVDENT
+178 
-192 LSVNV
+192 
-197 NRLRKKLD
+197 
-205 SIGLES
+205 
-211 FIVTK
+211 
-216 KGLGYRLG
+216 
-224 WEVMAK
+224 
-230 IQNKPHLTNFIKQN
+230 
-244 YIWILMIVTMSC
+244 MIVTMSC
-256 IHLLYMYLIGAR
+256 IHLLYMYLIGAS
-268 KQDLV
+268 KQDVV

-302 NALKRPVEEQA
+302 NALERPVEEQA
-313 QLPEATDDVEILYH
+313 QLPEATDDVEMLYH
-327 GLLEN
+327 RLLEN
-332 QSIARSESESSAA
+332 QSIARNESESSAA

-381 QLICDDE
+381 QLMCDDE
-388 QSQCQTADRTG
+388 QSQC
-399 GNIGAAGLNAAL
+399 L
-411 KQQAVLTELS
+411 LS
-421 DNMDSLEDELFRI
+421 DNMDSFEDELFRI

-467 TIKKYAKIMIRRH
+467 TIKKYAKVMIRRH
-480 IGINYSGTGQKVY
+480 IGMNYSGTVQEVY

-506 LSNAIKYTPHGV
+506 LSNAIKYTPQGV

-592 GTKVWIGFDLD
+592 GTKVWIGVDLD
-603 YADVRD
+603 YADTRD

>member
-1 MYRIF
+1 
-6 LVEDDET
+6 
-13 IAKLVRRHLEKWDY
+13 
-27 DVHVVQKF
+27 
-35 DAVMSEFASF
+35 
-45 DPQLVLMDIGLPF
+45 
-58 YNGYHWCTEIRRVS
+58 
-72 KVPVVFLSSAADN
+72 
-85 MNIVMAVSMGADDFI
+85 
-100 AKPFDLDVLTVK
+100 
-112 IQAIIRR
+112 
-119 CYDFG
+119 
-124 ANNSVLE
+124 
-131 HNGAM
+131 
-136 LNISDATITY
+136 
-146 DDKRLELTK
+146 
-155 NELKI
+155 
-160 LQTLF
+160 
-165 DNKER
+165 
-170 IVSRSLLM
+170 
-178 EKLWESDAYVDENT
+178 
-192 LSVNV
+192 
-197 NRLRKKLD
+197 
-205 SIGLES
+205 
-211 FIVTK
+211 
-216 KGLGYRLG
+216 
-224 WEVMAK
+224 MAK

-302 NALKRPVEEQA
+302 NALKCPVEEQA

-327 GLLEN
+327 WLLEN

-368 MKLLLEAEREELG
+368 MKLLLEVEREELG

-388 QSQCQTADRTG
+388 QSQY
-399 GNIGAAGLNAAL
+399 L
-411 KQQAVLTELS
+411 LS
-421 DNMDSLEDELFRI
+421 DNMDSFEDELFRI

-480 IGINYSGTGQKVY
+480 IGINYSGTGQEVY

-506 LSNAIKYTPHGV
+506 LSNAIKYTPQGV

-603 YADVRD
+603 YSDVRD

>member
-45 DPQLVLMDIGLPF
+45 DPHLVLMDIGLPF

-224 WEVMAK
+224 GEVMAK

-327 GLLEN
+327 RLLEN

-388 QSQCQTADRTG
+388 QSQCHIGDMTG
-399 GNIGAAGLNAAL
+399 GNIGAAL
-411 KQQAVLTELS
+411 KQQAALTELS
-421 DNMDSLEDELFRI
+421 DNVASFEDELFRI

-480 IGINYSGTGQKVY
+480 IGIDYSGTGQEVY

>member
-1 MYRIF
+1 M
-6 LVEDDET
+6 
-13 IAKLVRRHLEKWDY
+13 
-27 DVHVVQKF
+27 
-35 DAVMSEFASF
+35 
-45 DPQLVLMDIGLPF
+45 
-58 YNGYHWCTEIRRVS
+58 
-72 KVPVVFLSSAADN
+72 
-85 MNIVMAVSMGADDFI
+85 
-100 AKPFDLDVLTVK
+100 
-112 IQAIIRR
+112 
-119 CYDFG
+119 
-124 ANNSVLE
+124 
-131 HNGAM
+131 
-136 LNISDATITY
+136 
-146 DDKRLELTK
+146 TK
-155 NELKI
+155 
-160 LQTLF
+160 T
-165 DNKER
+165 
-170 IVSRSLLM
+170 
-178 EKLWESDAYVDENT
+178 
-192 LSVNV
+192 
-197 NRLRKKLD
+197 
-205 SIGLES
+205 
-211 FIVTK
+211 
-216 KGLGYRLG
+216 
-224 WEVMAK
+224 
-230 IQNKPHLTNFIKQN
+230 QNKPHLTNFIKQN

-268 KQDLV
+268 KQDMV

-327 GLLEN
+327 RLLEN

-345 IRQSQMRD
+345 VRQSRMRD

-381 QLICDDE
+381 QLMCNEE
-388 QSQCQTADRTG
+388 QSQCQTADMTG
-399 GNIGAAGLNAAL
+399 GNISATGLNDAA
-411 KQQAVLTELS
+411 KQQAAFKELS
-421 DNMDSLEDELFRI
+421 DNLDSFEDELFRI

-447 SSTENDFVLEKVSV
+447 SSTENDFVLEKISL

-480 IGINYSGTGQKVY
+480 IGINYSGTKKQVY
-493 TDGKWLAFMLEQI
+493 TDEKWLAFILEQI
-506 LSNAIKYTPHGV
+506 LSNAIKYTPKGF

-526 KDRFFITIKDTGIGI
+526 TNSFFIIIKDTGIGI

-587 SEIGK
+587 SELGK
-592 GTKVWIGFDLD
+592 GTKVWIGFNLD
-603 YADVRD
+603 YADTRD

>member
-1 MYRIF
+1 
-6 LVEDDET
+6 
-13 IAKLVRRHLEKWDY
+13 
-27 DVHVVQKF
+27 
-35 DAVMSEFASF
+35 
-45 DPQLVLMDIGLPF
+45 
-58 YNGYHWCTEIRRVS
+58 
-72 KVPVVFLSSAADN
+72 
-85 MNIVMAVSMGADDFI
+85 
-100 AKPFDLDVLTVK
+100 
-112 IQAIIRR
+112 
-119 CYDFG
+119 
-124 ANNSVLE
+124 
-131 HNGAM
+131 
-136 LNISDATITY
+136 
-146 DDKRLELTK
+146 
-155 NELKI
+155 
-160 LQTLF
+160 
-165 DNKER
+165 
-170 IVSRSLLM
+170 
-178 EKLWESDAYVDENT
+178 
-192 LSVNV
+192 
-197 NRLRKKLD
+197 
-205 SIGLES
+205 
-211 FIVTK
+211 
-216 KGLGYRLG
+216 
-224 WEVMAK
+224 MAK
-230 IQNKPHLTNFIKQN
+230 TQNKSHLTNFIKQN

-268 KQDLV
+268 KQDVV

-289 GFFRYS
+289 GFFRYK

-327 GLLEN
+327 RLLEN

-345 IRQSQMRD
+345 VRQSRMRD

-381 QLICDDE
+381 QLMCDEE
-388 QSQCQTADRTG
+388 QSQCRIADMNG
-399 GNIGAAGLNAAL
+399 CNISATELNISELNASG
-411 KQQAVLTELS
+411 KQQIVYTELS
-421 DNMDSLEDELFRI
+421 DNLDSFEDELFRI

-447 SSTENDFVLEKVSV
+447 SSTENDFVLEKISL

-480 IGINYSGTGQKVY
+480 IGINYSGTGQDVY

-603 YADVRD
+603 YADTRD

>member
-1 MYRIF
+1 
-6 LVEDDET
+6 
-13 IAKLVRRHLEKWDY
+13 
-27 DVHVVQKF
+27 
-35 DAVMSEFASF
+35 
-45 DPQLVLMDIGLPF
+45 
-58 YNGYHWCTEIRRVS
+58 
-72 KVPVVFLSSAADN
+72 
-85 MNIVMAVSMGADDFI
+85 
-100 AKPFDLDVLTVK
+100 
-112 IQAIIRR
+112 
-119 CYDFG
+119 
-124 ANNSVLE
+124 
-131 HNGAM
+131 
-136 LNISDATITY
+136 
-146 DDKRLELTK
+146 
-155 NELKI
+155 
-160 LQTLF
+160 
-165 DNKER
+165 
-170 IVSRSLLM
+170 
-178 EKLWESDAYVDENT
+178 
-192 LSVNV
+192 
-197 NRLRKKLD
+197 
-205 SIGLES
+205 
-211 FIVTK
+211 
-216 KGLGYRLG
+216 
-224 WEVMAK
+224 MAK
-230 IQNKPHLTNFIKQN
+230 TQNKPHLTNFIKQN

-268 KQDLV
+268 KQDMV

-327 GLLEN
+327 RLLEN

-345 IRQSQMRD
+345 VRQSRMRD

-381 QLICDDE
+381 QLMCDE
-388 QSQCQTADRTG
+388 E
-399 GNIGAAGLNAAL
+399 
-411 KQQAVLTELS
+411 QQAAFKELS
-421 DNMDSLEDELFRI
+421 DNLDSFEDELFRI

-447 SSTENDFVLEKVSV
+447 SSTENDFVLEKISL

-480 IGINYSGTGQKVY
+480 IGINYSGTKKQVY
-493 TDGKWLAFMLEQI
+493 TDEKWLAFILEQI
-506 LSNAIKYTPHGV
+506 LSNAIKYTPQGF

-581 HTIRME
+581 HTIRVE
-587 SEIGK
+587 SELGK
-592 GTKVWIGFDLD
+592 ETKVWIGFDLD
-603 YADVRD
+603 YADTRD

>member
-1 MYRIF
+1 
-6 LVEDDET
+6 
-13 IAKLVRRHLEKWDY
+13 
-27 DVHVVQKF
+27 
-35 DAVMSEFASF
+35 
-45 DPQLVLMDIGLPF
+45 
-58 YNGYHWCTEIRRVS
+58 
-72 KVPVVFLSSAADN
+72 
-85 MNIVMAVSMGADDFI
+85 
-100 AKPFDLDVLTVK
+100 
-112 IQAIIRR
+112 
-119 CYDFG
+119 
-124 ANNSVLE
+124 
-131 HNGAM
+131 
-136 LNISDATITY
+136 
-146 DDKRLELTK
+146 
-155 NELKI
+155 
-160 LQTLF
+160 
-165 DNKER
+165 
-170 IVSRSLLM
+170 
-178 EKLWESDAYVDENT
+178 
-192 LSVNV
+192 
-197 NRLRKKLD
+197 
-205 SIGLES
+205 
-211 FIVTK
+211 
-216 KGLGYRLG
+216 
-224 WEVMAK
+224 MAK

-313 QLPEATDDVEILYH
+313 QLPEATDDVEMLYH
-327 GLLEN
+327 RLLEN

-388 QSQCQTADRTG
+388 QSQCHIGDMTG
-399 GNIGAAGLNAAL
+399 GNIGAAL
-411 KQQAVLTELS
+411 KQQAALTELS
-421 DNMDSLEDELFRI
+421 DNVASFEDELFRI

-480 IGINYSGTGQKVY
+480 IGIDYSGTGQEVY

-551 KGYTGYN
+551 KGYN